1 MHWQRCRKGSET
13 PPQRHRTLR
22 MEEVCPM
29 DEGGNQTMVII
40 VLQLLQLDSTASG
53 ELTYLC

>member
-1 MHWQRCRKGSET
+1 MHWQLCRKGSET

-29 DEGGNQTMVII
+29 DGSWEGGHVRHDTDNGYNSITI
-40 VLQLLQLDSTASG
+40 T
-53 ELTYLC
+53 TT

>member
-29 DEGGNQTMVII
+29 DGSWEGGNVRHDTDNGYNSITI
-40 VLQLLQLDSTASG
+40 T
-53 ELTYLC
+53 TT